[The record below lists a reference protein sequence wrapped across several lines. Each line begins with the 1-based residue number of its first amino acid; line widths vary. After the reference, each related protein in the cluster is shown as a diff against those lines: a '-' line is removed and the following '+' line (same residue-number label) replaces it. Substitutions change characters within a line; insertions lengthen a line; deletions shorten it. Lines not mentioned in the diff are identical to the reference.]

1 MKGEEIMVK
10 DEAFKTLYEKANEHL
25 IENDKKRDQIFMI
38 YSAISTV
45 YFSKIQEYKEQI
57 FYMNML
63 SLIFIVLGI
72 LAAFLAIEYRKWHI
86 KYALSCTVI
95 QKMMFSNESEINQKK
110 ITDIL
115 REVVFPTT
123 LNKFLFTV
131 ETLIF
136 NIYLL
141 VNFGSVMIIAANNNL
156 SIPLSIIIGIFI
168 VVYFNFIYF
177 NQIKQL
183 CDKDN
188 IRSSSIW
195 ILNIYEGDYEKKERK
210 ILTKEKSL
218 VQDSEAKTI

>member
-1 MKGEEIMVK
+1 MEKV
-10 DEAFKTLYEKANEHL
+10 DVFKTLYEKANEHL

-45 YFSKIQEYKEQI
+45 YFSKIQEYKDQI

-95 QKMMFSNESEINQKK
+95 QRVMFSNNSEINQKQ

-136 NIYLL
+136 NI
-141 VNFGSVMIIAANNNL
+141 
-156 SIPLSIIIGIFI
+156 
-168 VVYFNFIYF
+168 
-177 NQIKQL
+177 
-183 CDKDN
+183 
-188 IRSSSIW
+188 
-195 ILNIYEGDYEKKERK
+195 
-210 ILTKEKSL
+210 
-218 VQDSEAKTI
+218 

>member
-1 MKGEEIMVK
+1 MATE
-10 DEAFKTLYEKANEHL
+10 DTFKTLYEKANEHL

-38 YSAISTV
+38 YSAISAV
-45 YFSKIQEYKEQI
+45 YFSKIQEYKDQI

-86 KYALSCTVI
+86 KYALSCIVI
-95 QKMMFSNESEINQKK
+95 QRIMFSNDYEINQKK

-115 REVVFPTT
+115 RSVVVPTT

-136 NIYLL
+136 NIYLFI
-141 VNFGSVMIIAANNNL
+141 NFGSVMIIAANNNL
-156 SIPLSIIIGIFI
+156 SIPLSIIIGLFI
-168 VVYFNFIYF
+168 VGYFNFTYF
-177 NQIKQL
+177 NQIRQL
-183 CDKDN
+183 CDKES

-195 ILNIYEGDYEKKERK
+195 ILNIYEDDYEKKEIK
-210 ILTKEKSL
+210 SLAKEKVL
-218 VQDSEAKTI
+218 TQDVEATRS